1 MNSEILIRKARDLQI
16 QMEPC
21 LQFYRERSIALN
33 KKQEII
39 SSDRLFLEE
48 IMRVMSY
55 LNCKQKLS
63 TLTLQYASDLFNE
76 IYPEIFWNVES
87 LQKNIDEYTKKRGSV
102 CTEFDSDIFDLPKI
116 LEIAKDYDDVHNTTI
131 FDTAS
136 LFLVQIFHLLVKS
149 DGTISSIE
157 EKFLLKYDTVINR
170 KKFAPL
176 MDDKQFANQLSR
188 IYDDFFGFT
197 ESLKKQSSKID
208 MGNNQTQIANNNKQ
222 ENKSQDQQ
230 KSQPEAQEEKKESLE
245 ELLSE
250 LNGLIGLSAVKAEV
264 ENIINVLKVEK
275 IRSEKG
281 MKVPDKSLHLV
292 FTGNPGT
299 GKTTI
304 ARILARIYK
313 SLGVLQKGHLIETD
327 RSGLVAG
334 FVGQTANKTLEICK
348 SALDGVLF
356 IDEAYALAEGGD
368 NDFGREAINTLLKFM
383 EDNRA
388 RIIVIVAGYTHK
400 MEEFIDKNPGLK
412 SRFNKYIEFSDYTP
426 EELMQIFEKICKGMK
441 LSLSDS
447 AKEKINKL
455 FQEAY
460 EKRDDK
466 FGNGRFARNLFE
478 KAYMQQAN
486 RLVKLEKITD
496 EDLTILHE
504 EDIQPI

>member
-1 MNSEILIRKARDLQI
+1 
-16 QMEPC
+16 
-21 LQFYRERSIALN
+21 
-33 KKQEII
+33 
-39 SSDRLFLEE
+39 
-48 IMRVMSY
+48 
-55 LNCKQKLS
+55 
-63 TLTLQYASDLFNE
+63 
-76 IYPEIFWNVES
+76 
-87 LQKNIDEYTKKRGSV
+87 
-102 CTEFDSDIFDLPKI
+102 
-116 LEIAKDYDDVHNTTI
+116 
-131 FDTAS
+131 
-136 LFLVQIFHLLVKS
+136 
-149 DGTISSIE
+149 
-157 EKFLLKYDTVINR
+157 
-170 KKFAPL
+170 
-176 MDDKQFANQLSR
+176 MDDTQFANQLSK

-197 ESLKKQSSKID
+197 ETLKEQSSKID
-208 MGNNQTQIANNNKQ
+208 LTKNPSQV
-222 ENKSQDQQ
+222 ENKSKEEQKSLEQK
-230 KSQPEAQEEKKESLE
+230 KSQPEVQEEKKESLE
-245 ELLSE
+245 DLLSE
-250 LNGLIGLSAVKAEV
+250 LNGLIGLGAVKAEV

-313 SLGVLQKGHLIETD
+313 SLGVLQKGHLVETD

-388 RIIVIVAGYTHK
+388 RIIIIVAGYTHN

-447 AKEKINKL
+447 AKEKLTKL

-460 EKRDDK
+460 DKRDDK

-486 RLVKLEKITD
+486 RLVKLQQITD
-496 EDLTILHE
+496 EDLSILNE